1 MHSNFF
7 GAGLRLCACFYKS
20 CFLPVGDRRIGRFA
34 KAEKTQRNIR
44 KILGRIGYTIN
55 KREKNKNLQIARIYN
70 FSRPDRKK
78 HDIRR
83 SAKANMC
90 YRTTDPCAILL

>member
-1 MHSNFF
+1 MHSIFF

-55 KREKNKNLQIARIYN
+55 KREKKQESANSKNL
-70 FSRPDRKK
+70 
-78 HDIRR
+78 
-83 SAKANMC
+83 
-90 YRTTDPCAILL
+90 